1 MKLSILKNIF
11 FLCTVLVAM
20 SLNSCQK
27 EEKSVIEPT
36 ELRFNIT
43 VNPDD
48 NAVGFAST
56 NNSAFVGGTK
66 AVKNGFVAGDKIY
79 LFFEDVTGL
88 KYAIITLGTDG
99 KWSGELVNMSVSE
112 LSASGKKF
120 YAVYFPFDNVAIAS
134 DGADGVTFRSSSHT
148 NPVLNGLLIFTY
160 YMTGNAS
167 YTVDTE
173 GTIATLTASLKML
186 IPDGFVQFFI
196 NKSGSDYAT
205 NDQYRLSVRGL
216 KPASC
221 SSYSNGVFTHTE
233 LEAANPLWGYTYSDG
248 TNEGISFT
256 GVIDDTWAN
265 ASNSHEVI
273 FFNDGVPAIT
283 KTFSG
288 KTLSSLGAVRLNM
301 SSGWTQYASFPTT
314 QPLRYKLSKSASA
327 AIYTTEWGEWNLGAN
342 APGEY
347 GLFFAFGQ
355 IVGSKKGDPLFSYS
369 TENYYLTSS
378 SNPLTPWGMIP
389 AYSNLVENA
398 NYRIYDAARAY
409 LGDGWRMSSSTE
421 IYYTLGYNSDYFG
434 NINWVWV
441 NETTTY
447 GAKGALVT
455 DTDEVTGDVLGTIF
469 IPASGIYI
477 GTTNNYDSYFREN
490 AVGFIWGSR
499 CASATEAGN
508 VGFANYYHPVNS
520 YRYSGR
526 NIRPVR
532 DL

>member
-11 FLCTVLVAM
+11 FLCAVLVAT
-20 SLNSCQK
+20 SLSSCQK
-27 EEKSVIEPT
+27 EEKTIVEPT

-43 VNPDD
+43 VNPDE
-48 NAVGFAST
+48 NAVGFASV

-99 KWSGELVNMSVSE
+99 KWSGELVNMSVGE

-134 DGADGVTFRSSSHT
+134 DGEDGVTFRSSLNT
-148 NPVLNGLLIFTY
+148 NKALDGLLIFSY
-160 YMTGNAS
+160 YMTGTAS
-167 YTVDTE
+167 YRVDTE

-205 NDQYRLSVRGL
+205 NEKYRLSVRGL
-216 KPASC
+216 KPVSC
-221 SSYSNGVFTHTE
+221 SSYSNGVFTQTE

-248 TNEGISFT
+248 TSEGISFT

-283 KTFSG
+283 KTFTG

-314 QPLRYKLSKSASA
+314 QPLRYTRSS
-327 AIYTTEWGEWNLGAN
+327 ITYTTEWGEWNLGAN

-347 GLFFAFGQ
+347 GLYFAFGQ
-355 IVGSKKGDPLFSYS
+355 IVGSRKGDPLFYY
-369 TENYYLTSS
+369 TKENYYVTSS
-378 SNPLTPWGMIP
+378 SNPLSPWGMLSGP
-389 AYSNLVENA
+389 SQSLKVHTATA
-398 NYRIYDAARAY
+398 DYRIYDAARAY
-409 LGDGWRMSSSTE
+409 LGDGWRMPTSIETS
-421 IYYTLGYNSDYFG
+421 YTLLNYKTYTEWEW
-434 NINWVWV
+434 I

-447 GAKGALVT
+447 GAKGALIK
-455 DTDEVTGDVLGTIF
+455 DLDEISGDVLGSIF
-469 IPASGIYI
+469 IPASGMYI
-477 GTTNNYDSYFREN
+477 RNSPSYDSNLSESK
-490 AVGFIWGSR
+490 VGFIWSTD
-499 CASATEAGN
+499 CQDANYAYNA
-508 VGFANYYHPVNS
+508 GFANYFYVGNKS
-520 YRYSGR
+520 RDSGR